1 MSPLHLE
8 DEALV
13 MDVDGIDREH
23 AWLLRHLP
31 QIPHFEVARP
41 QVVQALRSACQ
52 VENETILVGAYINFL
67 AQYAID
73 DSLPL
78 MTDLTLDMATL
89 IVERCTIMSALVPFK
104 GSSNNEILMHLMKI
118 FHKYLTKAREVR
130 REPMTWSENQDILVT
145 WSNGVETTMHILVVH
160 AMVILL
166 SFGPCSDR
174 TAFDELL
181 EAWFPKNGQ
190 YPKAYLIDT
199 SEEALL
205 YPDWLKLRM
214 IRSEV
219 DVLVEAALAD
229 LEPRDLVL
237 FIQSFG
243 IPVESMS
250 RLLAALDQCVLL
262 DDVAVANAV
271 IDKVYMAQLIG
282 VQRLRG
288 ATDGLMFVQ
297 VLQLQEPVLPG
308 KYFIRHPYVGCYEGN
323 MI

>member
-1 MSPLHLE
+1 MSTLE

-23 AWLLRHLP
+23 TWLLRLLP
-31 QIPHFEVARP
+31 QIPHFEMARP
-41 QVVQALRSACQ
+41 QVVQALRAACQ
-52 VENETILVGAYINFL
+52 VENETILVAAYINFL

-104 GSSNNEILMHLMKI
+104 GSRNNETLMHLMKI
-118 FHKYLTKAREVR
+118 FHRYLMKAREPR
-130 REPMTWSENQDILVT
+130 KEAIAWSESQDQILVT
-145 WSNGVETTMHILVVH
+145 WSNGVESTMHILVVH

-166 SFGPCSDR
+166 SFGPCGDR
-174 TAFDELL
+174 NEFEELL

-219 DVLVEAALAD
+219 EVLVEAALAD

-271 IDKVYMAQLIG
+271 IDKVYMAQLVA
-282 VQRLRG
+282 VQRQRG
-288 ATDGLMFVQ
+288 ATDGHMFVQ
-297 VLQLQEPVLPG
+297 VLQLHEPVLPG
-308 KYFIRHPYVGCYEGN
+308 K
-323 MI
+323 